1 MKKIILIGLLATL
14 GLASCKKEL
23 KEIGAPA
30 SKVEG
35 IVANWE
41 LSQAIQIDERSLT
54 RESFNLTNFFLKKG
68 KLPNITFGENTYT
81 VDTAGLSFNFFGGPS
96 GTWAFDDASAPSNI
110 TFTPTGG
117 APITLKLGG
126 PIRPQDNLKISREV
140 AEQCKNDKG
149 PKVTYSFVLTFI
161 RK

>member
-1 MKKIILIGLLATL
+1 MKKIIFSALMAGLVLV
-14 GLASCKKEL
+14 SCKKEM

-35 IVANWE
+35 ITASWE
-41 LSQAIQIDERSLT
+41 LSQAVQIDERSLT
-54 RESFNLTNFFLKKG
+54 RESYNLTRYFQKKG
-68 KLPNITFGENTYT
+68 KLPNISFGENTYT

-96 GTWAFDDASAPSNI
+96 GTWAFDDAAAPSSI

-117 APITLKLGG
+117 SPFTLKLGG
-126 PIRPQDNLKISREV
+126 PIRPQDNLKITREV
-140 AEQCKNDKG
+140 AETCKNDKG
-149 PKVTYSFVLTFI
+149 PKVTYSFVLTFT